1 MIEIS
6 AFVDVLH
13 RYKGMLNRF
22 SFLFALVFFAS
33 SSAWADKNEVAIE
46 AFREAGAGSY
56 IDASYGYA
64 VFPSIGK
71 IGLLVGG
78 AGAAVVGME
87 FAQLR
92 HGCLTYR

>member
-1 MIEIS
+1 MIEFS

-46 AFREAGAGSY
+46 AFRRQVQALTLTRPT
-56 IDASYGYA
+56 DMPF
-64 VFPSIGK
+64 FPVLEKSACWWVALK
-71 IGLLVGG
+71 AREWSTRKATL
-78 AGAAVVGME
+78 
-87 FAQLR
+87 
-92 HGCLTYR
+92 